1 MIMIVLIDNHRI
13 DMCQED
19 KILFIIIRKN
29 SIQTHYIQR
38 KVFHRVELKD
48 IHQNTKT
55 LMANIRMDM
64 IINTDTDDE

>member
-38 KVFHRVELKD
+38 EVFHRVELKD

-64 IINTDTDDE
+64 IMNKDTDDE